1 MGIRKQAVVWAAI
14 FAILFLGPGGAAA
27 TSDEIQ
33 ILTTGVQSIAGEKIP
48 EARQAAV
55 SEALKQ
61 AVTQAFA
68 QVVPP
73 RTFADNLEFLYS
85 RILPSAE
92 DYISTFRVLGEATYE
107 DSYLVGVE
115 SRVQSGLLA
124 QVLAKAG
131 IFDADAD
138 QPRIL
143 LLIAEQTASDLLP
156 KYWWGNNPEPY
167 HSHAEIQ
174 IADQMTQNRFN
185 VVALGENRPDPKDYG
200 IQFKSI
206 YDTGAAVDLA
216 QELDA
221 DLVVLGRAGA
231 TESGNPMEDEKG
243 FDAVVRL
250 NVLDVTT
257 GKSVADCEHQAAA
270 KADADQPGD
279 VRAIVRAVDLAYAD
293 LSAQL
298 DQSWAPKKREQA
310 RFTVSI
316 HGNQF
321 LPRFIALEKRFAEM
335 TEIQNVVP
343 REIGSDQAVLEM
355 VYEGSTEQFARH
367 IMRKTFDGFGIEIA
381 ELTETDV
388 RIRFIDGTNTGEV
401 GESTIPQSDNE
412 KTRQ

>member
-27 TSDEIQ
+27 TTDEIQ

-68 QVVPP
+68 RVVPP

-92 DYISTFRVLGEATYE
+92 DYISTFRVLGEATYN
-107 DSYLVGVE
+107 DTYLVGVE

-138 QPRIL
+138 RPRIL
-143 LLIAEQTASDLLP
+143 LLIAEQTVSDLLP
-156 KYWWGNNPEPY
+156 RYWWGNNPEPY

-174 IADQMTQNRFN
+174 IADQMTQNGFN
-185 VVALGENRPDPKDYG
+185 VVALGEHRPDPRDYG
-200 IQFKSI
+200 IQFRSI

-221 DLVVLGRAGA
+221 DLVMLGRAGA
-231 TESGNPMEDEKG
+231 TESGNSMDDETV

-250 NVLDVTT
+250 TMLDATT
-257 GKSVADCEHQAAA
+257 GKPVADGEHQAAA
-270 KADADQPGD
+270 KASADQSGD
-279 VRAIVRAVDLAYAD
+279 VRAIARAVDLAYAD

-298 DQSWAPKKREQA
+298 DQSWARKQREPVT
-310 RFTVSI
+310 FTVRI
-316 HGNQF
+316 QGNQF

-335 TEIQNVVP
+335 TGIQNVVP

-355 VYEGSTEQFARH
+355 VYEGSTQQFARH
-367 IMRKTFDGFGIEIA
+367 IMRKTFDGFAIEIA

-388 RIRFIDGTNTGEV
+388 RIRFIDETNTGEP
-401 GESTIPQSDNE
+401 GESPIPRADNE
-412 KTRQ
+412 KIPQ

>member
-1 MGIRKQAVVWAAI
+1 MGIRKQAAVWAAI
-14 FAILFLGPGGAAA
+14 FAILFPGPGGAAA
-27 TSDEIQ
+27 TTDEIQ

-68 QVVPP
+68 RVVPP

-92 DYISTFRVLGEATYE
+92 DYISTFRVLGEATYN
-107 DSYLVGVE
+107 DTYLVGVE

-138 QPRIL
+138 RPRIL
-143 LLIAEQTASDLLP
+143 LLIAEQTVSDLLP
-156 KYWWGNNPEPY
+156 RYWWGNNPEPY

-174 IADQMTQNRFN
+174 IADQMTQNGFN
-185 VVALGENRPDPKDYG
+185 VVALGEHRPDPRDYG
-200 IQFKSI
+200 IQFRSI

-221 DLVVLGRAGA
+221 DLVMLGRAGA
-231 TESGNPMEDEKG
+231 TESGNSMDDETV

-250 NVLDVTT
+250 TMLDATT
-257 GKSVADCEHQAAA
+257 GKPVADGEHQAAA
-270 KADADQPGD
+270 KASADQSGD
-279 VRAIVRAVDLAYAD
+279 VRAIARAVDLAYAD

-298 DQSWAPKKREQA
+298 DQSWARKQREPVT
-310 RFTVSI
+310 FTVRI
-316 HGNQF
+316 QGNQF

-335 TEIQNVVP
+335 TGIQNVVP

-367 IMRKTFDGFGIEIA
+367 IMRKTFDGFAIEIA

-388 RIRFIDGTNTGEV
+388 RIRFIDETNTGEP
-401 GESTIPQSDNE
+401 GESPIPRADNE
-412 KTRQ
+412 KIPQ

>member
-1 MGIRKQAVVWAAI
+1 MGIRKQAAVWAVML
-14 FAILFLGPGGAAA
+14 AILFLGPGSAAA
-27 TSDEIQ
+27 TTDEIQ
-33 ILTTGVQSIAGEKIP
+33 IWTTGVQSITGTKIP

-55 SEALKQ
+55 SDALKQ
-61 AVTQAFA
+61 AVSLAFIRL
-68 QVVPP
+68 VPP
-73 RTFADNLEFLYS
+73 RTFAANLEFLHA
-85 RILPSAE
+85 RILPAAE
-92 DYISTFRVLGEATYE
+92 DYISTFRVLGEATYD

-138 QPRIL
+138 RPRIL

-156 KYWWGNNPEPY
+156 RYWWGNNPEPY

-174 IADQMTQNRFN
+174 ITDKMTQNGFN
-185 VVALGENRPDPKDYG
+185 VVALGEHRPDPRDYG
-200 IQFKSI
+200 IQFRSI

-231 TESGNPMEDEKG
+231 TESGNAMDGETV

-250 NVLDVTT
+250 TMLDVTT
-257 GKSVADCEHQAAA
+257 GKPVADCEHQAAA
-270 KADADQPGD
+270 KATADQPGD
-279 VRAIVRAVDLAYAD
+279 VRAIARAVDLAYAE

-298 DQSWAPKKREQA
+298 DQSWIPKKKEPIT
-310 RFTVSI
+310 FTI
-316 HGNQF
+316 RIQGNQF
-321 LPRFIALEKRFAEM
+321 LPRFIALEKQFAKM
-335 TEIQNVVP
+335 TGIQNVVP
-343 REIGSDQAVLEM
+343 RQIGSDQAVLEM
-355 VYEGSTEQFARH
+355 IFKGSTEQFARH

-388 RIRFIDGTNTGEV
+388 SIRFIDETNTGEPD
-401 GESTIPQSDNE
+401 ESPIPRADNE
-412 KTRQ
+412 KIPQ

>member
-1 MGIRKQAVVWAAI
+1 MGIRKQAAVWAAI
-14 FAILFLGPGGAAA
+14 FAILFPGPGGAAA
-27 TSDEIQ
+27 TTDEIQ

-68 QVVPP
+68 RVVPP

-92 DYISTFRVLGEATYE
+92 DYISTFRVLGEATYN
-107 DSYLVGVE
+107 DTYLVGVE

-138 QPRIL
+138 RPRIL
-143 LLIAEQTASDLLP
+143 LLIAEQTVSDLLP
-156 KYWWGNNPEPY
+156 RYWWGNNPEPY

-174 IADQMTQNRFN
+174 IADQMTQNGFN
-185 VVALGENRPDPKDYG
+185 VVALGEHRPDPRDYG
-200 IQFKSI
+200 IQFRSI

-221 DLVVLGRAGA
+221 DLVMLGRAGA
-231 TESGNPMEDEKG
+231 TESGNSMDDETV

-250 NVLDVTT
+250 TMLDATT
-257 GKSVADCEHQAAA
+257 GKPVADGEHQAAA
-270 KADADQPGD
+270 KASADQSGD
-279 VRAIVRAVDLAYAD
+279 VRAIARAVDLAYAD

-298 DQSWAPKKREQA
+298 DQSWARKQREPVT
-310 RFTVSI
+310 FTVRI
-316 HGNQF
+316 QGNQF

-335 TEIQNVVP
+335 TGIQNVVP

-355 VYEGSTEQFARH
+355 VYEGSTQQFARH
-367 IMRKTFDGFGIEIA
+367 IMRKTFDGFAIEIA

-388 RIRFIDGTNTGEV
+388 RIRFIDETNTGEP
-401 GESTIPQSDNE
+401 GESPIPRADNE
-412 KTRQ
+412 KIPQ

>member
-1 MGIRKQAVVWAAI
+1 
-14 FAILFLGPGGAAA
+14 
-27 TSDEIQ
+27 
-33 ILTTGVQSIAGEKIP
+33 
-48 EARQAAV
+48 
-55 SEALKQ
+55 
-61 AVTQAFA
+61 
-68 QVVPP
+68 
-73 RTFADNLEFLYS
+73 
-85 RILPSAE
+85 
-92 DYISTFRVLGEATYE
+92 
-107 DSYLVGVE
+107 
-115 SRVQSGLLA
+115 
-124 QVLAKAG
+124 VLAKAG

-138 QPRIL
+138 RPRIL
-143 LLIAEQTASDLLP
+143 LLIAEQTVSDLLP
-156 KYWWGNNPEPY
+156 RYWWGNNPEPY

-174 IADQMTQNRFN
+174 IADQMTQNGFN
-185 VVALGENRPDPKDYG
+185 VVALGEHRPDPRDYG
-200 IQFKSI
+200 IQFRSI

-221 DLVVLGRAGA
+221 DLVMLGRAGA
-231 TESGNPMEDEKG
+231 TESGNSMDDETV

-250 NVLDVTT
+250 TMLDATT
-257 GKSVADCEHQAAA
+257 GKPVADGEHQAAA
-270 KADADQPGD
+270 KASADQSGD
-279 VRAIVRAVDLAYAD
+279 VRAIARAVDLAYAD

-298 DQSWAPKKREQA
+298 DQSWARKQRGPVT
-310 RFTVSI
+310 FTVRI
-316 HGNQF
+316 QGNQF
-321 LPRFIALEKRFAEM
+321 LPRFIALEKRFAEI